1 MEPSLF
7 SLQNIAD
14 LAGYKPLDCSWK
26 YRLAECILARKFA
39 KMAETEA
46 CVCWEMLPVF
56 FQLKQDGLDKQP
68 RKALE
73 GHEEHKKEGEI
84 NVR

>member
-1 MEPSLF
+1 
-7 SLQNIAD
+7 
-14 LAGYKPLDCSWK
+14 
-26 YRLAECILARKFA
+26 
-39 KMAETEA
+39 MAETEA

-68 RKALE
+68 QKALE